1 MVYMLGK
8 GYNAMKKNKILVT
21 GGCGFIG
28 SHLVDRLIQ
37 DGYDVRVYDILE
49 PQVHG
54 KKKPSYLNKN
64 AEYIYD
70 DIRNAG
76 RLKKALKGIDVVYH
90 NASQVGV
97 GQSMYEIE
105 RYVSHNSF
113 GTAVL
118 LELLVGSR
126 NRIKKL
132 VVASSMSL
140 YGEGKYKCV
149 SCGVVYPQLRKKEE
163 QLRKKWE
170 MRCPV
175 CLKKV
180 FPIPT
185 SEDKPLFPTSIYA
198 TTKRCQEEMCL
209 EVGIAYKIPT
219 VALRYFNVYGP
230 RQSLNN
236 PYTGVAAIF
245 LSRVKN
251 NNPPVVFEDGK
262 QTRDF
267 IYVSDIVEANTLA
280 MKEKEADYNIF
291 NVGTGTP
298 HSIFD
303 IAQTIINITR
313 MNLKPRII
321 NRFRAGDIRHC
332 YADITKIKNR
342 LGFEPRV
349 SFEEG
354 IKRLIT
360 WSFHEAAKDL
370 SYKAQDELIKRG
382 LTV

>member
-1 MVYMLGK
+1 
-8 GYNAMKKNKILVT
+8 MKKNKILVT

-64 AEYIYD
+64 AEYIYG
-70 DIRNAG
+70 DIRNAE
-76 RLKKALKGIDVVYH
+76 RLKKALKGIDIVYH
-90 NASQVGV
+90 YASQVGV

-170 MRCPV
+170 MICSV
-175 CLKKV
+175 CLRKV

-236 PYTGVAAIF
+236 PYTGVTAIF

-251 NNPPVVFEDGK
+251 NNPPLVFEDGK

-267 IYVSDIVEANTLA
+267 IYVSDIVEANILA
-280 MKEKEADYNIF
+280 MKKKEADYNIF

-303 IAQTIINITR
+303 VAQTIISITR

-321 NRFRAGDIRHC
+321 NKFRAGDIRHC

-349 SFEEG
+349 SFGEG
-354 IKRLIT
+354 IKRLIA
-360 WSFHEAAKDL
+360 WSFHEVAMDL